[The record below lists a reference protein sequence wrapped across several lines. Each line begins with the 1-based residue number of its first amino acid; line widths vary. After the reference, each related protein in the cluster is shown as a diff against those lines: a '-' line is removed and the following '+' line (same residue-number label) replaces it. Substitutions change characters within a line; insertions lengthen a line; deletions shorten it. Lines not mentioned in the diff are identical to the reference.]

1 MKKLEKKQ
9 KAQET
14 LEFIA
19 ENTIRLVEHMTKEVI
34 KPLIKKGVFT
44 KNGNYDVDLVIE
56 LAYSFHPNISSYY
69 GLIPKETILMGIKK
83 GFRPY
88 FTNEL
93 NYIIQNNLK

>member
-1 MKKLEKKQ
+1 MTQKQ
-9 KAQET
+9 RQDAQEV
-14 LEFIA
+14 LEFIG

-34 KPLIKKGVFT
+34 KPLIKKGVLS
-44 KNGNYDVDLVIE
+44 KNGKYDVDAIVE
-56 LAYSFHPNISSYY
+56 LAYGFHPNISNYY
-69 GLIPKETILMGIKK
+69 GSFPKETILTCIKK